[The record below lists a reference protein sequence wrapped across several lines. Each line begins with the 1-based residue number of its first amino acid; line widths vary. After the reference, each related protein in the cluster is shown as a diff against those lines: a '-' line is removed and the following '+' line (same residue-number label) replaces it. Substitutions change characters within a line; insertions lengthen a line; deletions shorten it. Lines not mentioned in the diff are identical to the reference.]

1 MFKKLVSIFL
11 LLALI
16 SSNFS
21 RYFVFASFQIN
32 KKYIANNLCENRARP
47 QMHCNGKCY
56 LMKKLKEAEEN
67 EKKQTQRNE
76 LKTLEIG
83 VLQENVQL
91 SFNSPTVENKLPEI
105 YTFYNFTYISHYL
118 DSVFRPPRSVA

>member
-118 DSVFRPPRSVA
+118 DSVFRPPQSVA